1 MTDMATDSANPTAM
15 MLRRLVDKCSVCKE
29 DLSKHQF
36 AVIATT
42 VATKNNILRV
52 QEVLEHVRQH
62 RWGELAGYKDF
73 RGDQNA
79 VVVYAITGQHNGGMV
94 ILTRDPHE
102 LYETAEI
109 YLQEH
114 LSQEEVSAVA
124 GLVGTE
130 VWRDF

>member
-1 MTDMATDSANPTAM
+1 MK
-15 MLRRLVDKCSVCKE
+15 LRSLVDKCSFCEE
-29 DLSKHQF
+29 DLSRHQF

-42 VATKNNILRV
+42 VATKDNMLRV

-94 ILTRDPHE
+94 ILTRDPYE
-102 LYETAEI
+102 LYESAEI

-114 LSQEEVSAVA
+114 LSQEEVSAVSR
-124 GLVGTE
+124 LVGTE
-130 VWRDF
+130 AWRDF